1 MDGEKAVYIGEI
13 LKNLREEKGLTQ
25 DNISE
30 LLGIKRQTYSAWER
44 GVSNPDINTV
54 VFLSKY
60 YDVSTDYLLGKTKE
74 RNYGEMIT
82 IAAHHDGEWTEEE
95 LADIEKF
102 KEFVRMR
109 RRQRN
114 Q

>member
-1 MDGEKAVYIGEI
+1 MDGHKGVYIGDI
-13 LKNLREEKGLTQ
+13 LKSLREEKGLTQ
-25 DNISE
+25 DKISE
-30 LLGIKRQTYSAWER
+30 ILGIKRQTYSAWER
-44 GVSNPDINTV
+44 GISNPDINTV
-54 VFLSKY
+54 VFLSKF

-74 RNYGEMIT
+74 RKYEPIT

-109 RRQRN
+109 RQ
-114 Q
+114 QKHQ